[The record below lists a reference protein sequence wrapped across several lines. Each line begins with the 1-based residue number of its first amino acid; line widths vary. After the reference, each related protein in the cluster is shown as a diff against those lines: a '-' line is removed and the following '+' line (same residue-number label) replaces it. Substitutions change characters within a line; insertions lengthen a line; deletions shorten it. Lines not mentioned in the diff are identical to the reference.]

1 MRGLMKTRIKM
12 RQTTIAKK
20 VHNVGIGLHKGEP
33 IRLTLEPLEAG
44 SGIVFY
50 RSDLGISFKAE
61 PKNVINTQMATVVG
75 NEKGYIS
82 TIEHLMSA
90 INAYGIDNIRII
102 VDANE
107 IPVMDGSSASFC
119 MLLDEAGV
127 RELDANKKALIIK
140 RSVEIR
146 EGDKLVRLSPSK
158 SPKFDYTIKFSH
170 PLIGTQHHVF
180 EFSKKAYL
188 KEISRARTFG
198 FLKDVQALRSMG
210 LALGGSLENAVVIDE
225 NKILNPEGLRFENE
239 FVRHKILD
247 AIGDLALVGAPI
259 LGDYTAFAGSHDL
272 NHKLTLAV
280 LADAKNFEL
289 VDLTAEVVREY
300 QKVFA

>member
-1 MRGLMKTRIKM
+1 M

-50 RSDLGISFKAE
+50 RSDLGVSFKAE

-75 NEKGYIS
+75 SEKGYIS

-140 RSVEIR
+140 RAVEIR

-180 EFSKKAYL
+180 EFSKKSYL